1 MTQQSVEREATQ
13 PIEFPNDEIGEVI
26 HVVLVEKTKANE
38 RAAERNLLNYRNNEI
53 SNYRNNKLSN

>member
-38 RAAERNLLNYRNNEI
+38 RAAERNLLNAI
-53 SNYRNNKLSN
+53 K

>member
-26 HVVLVEKTKANE
+26 HVVLVKKQKPMNE
-38 RAAERNLLNYRNNEI
+38 QPNEI
-53 SNYRNNKLSN
+53 YWMQ